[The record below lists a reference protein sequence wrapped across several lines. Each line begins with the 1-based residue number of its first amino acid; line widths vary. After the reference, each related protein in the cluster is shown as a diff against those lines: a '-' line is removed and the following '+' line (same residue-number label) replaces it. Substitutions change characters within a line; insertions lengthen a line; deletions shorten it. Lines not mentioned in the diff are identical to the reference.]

1 MKNKDGRRRFAGRAP
16 STAEAA
22 TSPKQIAMAE
32 GSYTFNFG
40 HSAAAQ
46 YRSLRATYRT
56 HAPQQTALL
65 FDHLV
70 GSGEQRRR
78 DREAKGLGGLEIDD

>member
-1 MKNKDGRRRFAGRAP
+1 MSAPVTNGRFP
-16 STAEAA
+16 MSDF
-22 TSPKQIAMAE
+22 M
-32 GSYTFNFG
+32 
-40 HSAAAQ
+40 SARPQ
-46 YRSLRATYRT
+46 FQTYRRLAANDGSGHLPT